1 MTKSSITAIAGGLFF
16 VGALGILWK
25 SRIESNN
32 QVPPPRE
39 ASGRNQPP
47 PRRTTSDP
55 LKSTSSTTRD
65 REDLAEATKDANR
78 TKLLSRRIRN
88 LRETLQDSADP
99 GSLIS
104 GFLEDVKH
112 LNSYEFMALDAALEN
127 ELAQLNLEDDAK
139 YQWLADLFPLIK
151 EPLETNRTDK
161 GSSLDRLFSLL
172 WVKSRAKQVDL
183 YGELMKIENRATR
196 ADFQI
201 GLLPVVITAT
211 GQSHSEIL
219 DSLDNDTRAK
229 VTQRIMELSATE
241 KTYREQSLE
250 MFLAGAG
257 SPGTNESLV
266 ENWFSD
272 TDWFWGNSAA
282 IAETV
287 EKAGPSP
294 RKDAAIERICRMV
307 NPSDPVAA
315 KQWCDSMEDVNRAEK
330 IRTELKLPR

>member
-1 MTKSSITAIAGGLFF
+1 MTKSSITAITGGLFF
-16 VGALGILWK
+16 VAALGVLWK

-32 QVPPPRE
+32 QVTPPRE

-47 PRRTTSDP
+47 PRRTTSDT
-55 LKSTSSTTRD
+55 LKSSSNTSGD
-65 REDLAEATKDANR
+65 RQDLAEATKDATR
-78 TKLLSRRIRN
+78 TKLLSRRIRK
-88 LRETLQDSADP
+88 LRENLQDSADP
-99 GSLIS
+99 ASLVS
-104 GFLEDVKH
+104 GFLEEVKH

-139 YQWLADLFPLIK
+139 YQWLADLLPRIK
-151 EPLETNRTDK
+151 EPLENNRTDK

-172 WVKSRAKQVDL
+172 WVKSRAKGVDP
-183 YGELMKIENRATR
+183 YGELMKIENPATR

-201 GLLPVVITAT
+201 GLLPVIITAT
-211 GQSHSEIL
+211 GQSHGEIV

-229 VTQRIMELSATE
+229 VNQRIMELSATE

-250 MFLAGAG
+250 MFLDGAG
-257 SPGTNESLV
+257 LPGTNESLV

-287 EKAGPSP
+287 GEADPSP

-315 KQWCDSMEDVNRAEK
+315 KQWCDSIADANRAERL
-330 IRTELKLPR
+330 RTELKLPE